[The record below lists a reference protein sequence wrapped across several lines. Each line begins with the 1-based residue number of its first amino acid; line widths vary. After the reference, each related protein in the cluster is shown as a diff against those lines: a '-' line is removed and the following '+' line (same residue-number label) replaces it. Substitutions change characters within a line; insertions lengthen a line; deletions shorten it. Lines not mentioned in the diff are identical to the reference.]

1 MRKRIGQI
9 ARGKFEYAK
18 PILTFSEEII
28 DFSVAKDT
36 DETGEFV
43 ITSSD
48 HIKIRG
54 IVYSTESEEWNV
66 LLLIL
71 RAQKSGFV
79 INFTVKDS
87 MWVKLPRVH
96 L

>member
-54 IVYSTESEEWNV
+54 IVYSTNPRMEC
-66 LLLIL
+66 LTP
-71 RAQKSGFV
+71 
-79 INFTVKDS
+79 NFEGAEVRIRYQFHSKGLDVG
-87 MWVKLPRVH
+87 M
-96 L
+96 

>member
-43 ITSSD
+43 IEYTMLFSGMVHWESRKDLNESHHCKSITRIGTS
-48 HIKIRG
+48 
-54 IVYSTESEEWNV
+54 
-66 LLLIL
+66 L
-71 RAQKSGFV
+71 
-79 INFTVKDS
+79 
-87 MWVKLPRVH
+87 
-96 L
+96 

>member
-54 IVYSTESEEWNV
+54 IVYSTN
-66 LLLIL
+66 
-71 RAQKSGFV
+71 
-79 INFTVKDS
+79 
-87 MWVKLPRVH
+87 PRMEC
-96 L
+96 LTP

>member
-54 IVYSTESEEWNV
+54 IVYSTNPRI
-66 LLLIL
+66 LLIL

>member
-43 ITSSD
+43 ISSD
-48 HIKIRG
+48 
-54 IVYSTESEEWNV
+54 EN
-66 LLLIL
+66 
-71 RAQKSGFV
+71 
-79 INFTVKDS
+79 
-87 MWVKLPRVH
+87 
-96 L
+96 